1 VKRAAFLSC
10 AAAALIAKPAVLIAK
25 PAVGASLRE
34 RIGSIAR
41 AFPGVLGVY
50 ARTLAEGPPLIAY
63 NASERFPT
71 ASIIKVLVM
80 TTAYALDEAHFG
92 VLDEKIVFH
101 RDDLIGGSDFMV
113 GAREGQ
119 TFTVRELIVPMIT
132 VSDNTAAN
140 LLIGHFG
147 VATINEIGA
156 RASMTRT
163 HLARRFLDYAAI
175 AHHNDNLSTPAD
187 IGRLLYLI
195 EHGAR
200 EGVPTIVSSEHCVA
214 MLHIMLR
221 QTDRDAIPAALPPH
235 VAVANKTGEIE
246 GTRNDIAVVAPFG
259 DSPFILAVMTK
270 DAYDYGASYAAI
282 HAVTRAVY
290 ASVSRSA

>member
-1 VKRAAFLSC
+1 MKRVAFLSC
-10 AAAALIAKPAVLIAK
+10 AGAALIAMPAVA
-25 PAVGASLRE
+25 ASLSG
-34 RIGSIAR
+34 RIRSIAR
-41 AFPGVLGVY
+41 ALPGVLGVY
-50 ARTLAEGPPLIAY
+50 ARTLAEAPPLVAY

-80 TTAYALDEAHFG
+80 TTAYALDEVQRG
-92 VLDEKIVFH
+92 VLDEEIVFH
-101 RDDLIGGSDFMV
+101 SDDLIGGSDFMV
-113 GAREGQ
+113 DARDGQ
-119 TFTVRELIVPMIT
+119 KFTVRELIVPMIT

-156 RASMTRT
+156 RAGMTRT
-163 HLARRFLDYAAI
+163 HLARRFLDYTAI

-187 IGRLLYLI
+187 MGRLLYLI

-200 EGVPTIVSSEHCVA
+200 EGIPTIVSSQHCTA
-214 MLHIMLR
+214 MLDIMLR

-270 DAYDYGASYAAI
+270 DAYDYAACYAAI

-290 ASVSRSA
+290 ASV

>member
-1 VKRAAFLSC
+1 MKRAAFLSC
-10 AAAALIAKPAVLIAK
+10 AGGALIAKPAVA
-25 PAVGASLRE
+25 ASLRG

-50 ARTLAEGPPLIAY
+50 ARTLAEGPPLIAH
-63 NASERFPT
+63 NASESFPT

-80 TTAYALDEAHFG
+80 TTAYALDEAHPG
-92 VLDEKIVFH
+92 VLNEKIAFH

-113 GAREGQ
+113 GARDGQ
-119 TFTVRELIVPMIT
+119 TFTVRQLIVPMIA

-147 VATINEIGA
+147 VATINAIGA
-156 RASMTRT
+156 RAGMART

-187 IGRLLYLI
+187 MGRLLYLI

-282 HAVTRAVY
+282 HAVTHAVY